1 MVNFFI
7 FYIEKLKSLGNF
19 TLVIIYYHKTINYD
33 NRTTKRTAKRKNK
46 VWGL

>member
-19 TLVIIYYHKTINYD
+19 TLLFTIIITINYD